1 MGQEGPDTRAGLA
14 LGDIE
19 GTLVG
24 PREGG
29 TVVVDVIEVHQH
41 LWSR

>member
-1 MGQEGPDTRAGLA
+1 MGQEGPDTGAGLPF
-14 LGDIE
+14 GDVE

-24 PREGG
+24 PWEGG

-41 LWSR
+41 LQLG